1 MESEPRGGTSVFS
14 NVARGIPALLV
25 LVVLA
30 LGYFLYQQMTSN
42 PTSPSPDI
50 ATQDNTAES
59 FDFPPL
65 TNDEYVA
72 LNPSSQNIFE
82 QPTAVQKIATVAE
95 TLAIGAECRVS
106 PVALKTQNGARLE
119 LKNYDSVAHTI
130 TVQTGTSNTYSYP
143 VPAYGSTAMTVDFG
157 KTGGSYSI
165 YNISCEKSSSAIG
178 MLMIIE

>member
-95 TLAIGAECRVS
+95 TLAIGAE
-106 PVALKTQNGARLE
+106 
-119 LKNYDSVAHTI
+119 
-130 TVQTGTSNTYSYP
+130 
-143 VPAYGSTAMTVDFG
+143 
-157 KTGGSYSI
+157 
-165 YNISCEKSSSAIG
+165 
-178 MLMIIE
+178 